1 MSVNE
6 LYHLIRTE
14 ECCLWIGAGFSL
26 TAGYP
31 SALELQTL
39 LFQDLNDEEKKH
51 IPTSSS
57 LADFCLDYQTI
68 KGRDELVL
76 RLQEIFGTLSE
87 KTDQHI
93 LLSKIAHFK
102 SIITTNYDHLIEDSY
117 PSSERVVIKGD
128 TDVPD
133 LTANKVKIYKI
144 HGDIEDGTSMV
155 ITRQDY
161 SDQYNRDF
169 KDPFWA
175 SIIHEISS
183 KHVIFLGY
191 GYEDE
196 NIWADFDHIYRKLNG
211 KQKKRF
217 MVGPSFTYIKRRKLE
232 NLRITPIAMTGYDF
246 LRGLI
251 PVLKKHLAAD
261 LRHMLVSPDIA
272 IQFARNFGVD
282 LRLGSTSTGIDVLS
296 ITKATGITEHT
307 ITLQIIDPGVIENFT
322 KFSESYDQLKLDI
335 SQEHLNKFSMTS
347 AGFEIIDL
355 NFLHEFRVMHIPSSE
370 GTCCIEFPNID
381 KEITGVNYKLYN
393 NIQGKLLLDIQ
404 YFNFEMKIKA
414 YLHTTD
420 IEVNLDVTEPEYGTR
435 VSICVQFYE
444 ALCSFLDGERML
456 IHESETKPV
465 NFHFTES
472 RNQPIFSVRLKNF
485 ILLRKLENFFKVRF
499 QNVSTMELRKQSK
512 KDLNN
517 LLSVAENGAFVLE
530 DAGGVDFNDLSAKVN
545 WLQIVENGFPKDKW
559 VIFSVSQPMIITVF
573 GIPINLG
580 FFEVEMYEPNIEWL
594 DASKSSILLKTKDD
608 TFVFR
613 FLKYGKSP
621 FKETEIPYL

>member
-57 LADFCLDYQTI
+57 LADFCLDYKTI

-232 NLRITPIAMTGYDF
+232 NLRIAPIAMTGYDF

-307 ITLQIIDPGVIENFT
+307 VTLQIIDPGVIENFT
-322 KFSESYDQLKLDI
+322 KFGESYDQLKLDI

-393 NIQGKLLLDIQ
+393 NIQGKLLLDIR

-485 ILLRKLENFFKVRF
+485 ILLRKLEKFFKVRF

-517 LLSVAENGAFVLE
+517 LLSVAENGVFVLE